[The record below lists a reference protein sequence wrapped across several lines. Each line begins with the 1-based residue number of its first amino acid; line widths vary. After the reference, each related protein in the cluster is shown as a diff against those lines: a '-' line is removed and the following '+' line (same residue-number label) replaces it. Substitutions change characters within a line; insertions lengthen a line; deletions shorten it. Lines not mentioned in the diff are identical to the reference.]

1 MTKRYSSL
9 SPLGNL
15 SALRPGVSFVTNPR
29 ILTIAGF
36 SAVAGVSAEIFSSVI
51 SNSLFKRL
59 GLSSFI
65 TFNGW
70 FPPPLTTA
78 EAIFPE
84 SSVYLIS
91 ILTSSFAY
99 TYTSFLPSTE

>member
-36 SAVAGVSAEIFSSVI
+36 SAVAGVSADFYLIII
-51 SNSLFKRL
+51 S
-59 GLSSFI
+59 GLHISIKIKYSFI
-65 TFNGW
+65 KRRDY
-70 FPPPLTTA
+70 
-78 EAIFPE
+78 
-84 SSVYLIS
+84 VYI
-91 ILTSSFAY
+91 I
-99 TYTSFLPSTE
+99 